1 MATKRVPKKTLH
13 ERKVDADVRASS
25 WLADGNEAA
34 ERGDTARAEECWAK
48 SQFWLDRY
56 NLLAGASDKP
66 SAKG

>member
-1 MATKRVPKKTLH
+1 MATKRSPKKTLQ

-34 ERGDTARAEECWAK
+34 ERGDMARAEECWAK

-56 NLLAGASDKP
+56 NLLAGASDRPAPKE
-66 SAKG
+66 